1 MLRSADELIGY
12 RISATDS
19 EIGKAA
25 DFLFDDNEWRIR
37 HLVVDT
43 GKWLSGRKVLL
54 SPQSVS
60 EPDWKRGAIPVS
72 LSSEKIKNSPSID
85 ADRPV
90 SRQQE
95 LELFRYYA
103 WTPYWDPGMLGPV
116 PEPSGISVPNK
127 PGRVTENDD
136 PHLRSV
142 KSVQG
147 YHVLADDGEIGHIS
161 DFVVEDENWIIRY
174 AIVDTRNWL
183 PGRKVLVSPWW
194 FKEINWPRRKAMT
207 DFKREDIRNSPEY
220 NPEYP
225 VNREYEELLYDY
237 YGRPAYWSR

>member
-136 PHLRSV
+136 PHLDR
-142 KSVQG
+142 KSV
-147 YHVLADDGEIGHIS
+147 V
-161 DFVVEDENWIIRY
+161 
-174 AIVDTRNWL
+174 
-183 PGRKVLVSPWW
+183 
-194 FKEINWPRRKAMT
+194 
-207 DFKREDIRNSPEY
+207 
-220 NPEYP
+220 
-225 VNREYEELLYDY
+225 
-237 YGRPAYWSR
+237 